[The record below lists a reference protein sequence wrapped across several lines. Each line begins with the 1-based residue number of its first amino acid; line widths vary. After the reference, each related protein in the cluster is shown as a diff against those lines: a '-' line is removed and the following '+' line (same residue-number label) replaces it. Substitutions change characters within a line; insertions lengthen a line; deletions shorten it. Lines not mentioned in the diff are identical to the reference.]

1 MYLLDLKMLH
11 AAIIDQLC
19 WDPFLRWEIKIDIGQ
34 KCDCHWRIKGS
45 QSIPSKQKVCFF
57 TLNSW
62 IFNKEV
68 DTECCCNNKSSTK
81 YDIKRIISK
90 SLSISDSCENRL
102 ENDQGNS
109 LRGIDNCLGAAQSVV
124 EFVKGR
130 FFSESMM
137 HFSHCPKNVP
147 KTILKKRFWNCVLF
161 RVSWL

>member
-45 QSIPSKQKVCFF
+45 QSIPSEQKISFF
-57 TLNSW
+57 ALNPW

-102 ENDQGNS
+102 EKDQSNL
-109 LRGIDNCLGAAQSVV
+109 LRGIDNCLGVAQSMV
-124 EFVKGR
+124 EFVR
-130 FFSESMM
+130 QPLVNSFVNIFF
-137 HFSHCPKNVP
+137 PKH
-147 KTILKKRFWNCVLF
+147 KRT
-161 RVSWL
+161 